1 MRNPYKIIHKFKNNN
16 GRIQYMIYIFVGPLV
31 HEDLLKVFKNI
42 SNKDFYNT
50 LITLSKSPMRV
61 IFLNLF
67 FSKESNETLILLTP
81 LSNKSF
87 A

>member
-31 HEDLLKVFKNI
+31 DETLLKVFKNI

-50 LITLSKSPMRV
+50 LINLSKAN
-61 IFLNLF
+61 FKLLEDTYGEKWYNYF
-67 FSKESNETLILLTP
+67 FTLEHIGY
-81 LSNKSF
+81 SIKKN
-87 A
+87 